1 VDVHKHVHLVSA
13 DFYLPQ
19 KINNV
24 LNLDFLLEI
33 DSSCITYMQVIYCQH
48 VIFYRH

>member
-33 DSSCITYMQVIYCQH
+33 DSSCIYVYASHLANM
-48 VIFYRH
+48 